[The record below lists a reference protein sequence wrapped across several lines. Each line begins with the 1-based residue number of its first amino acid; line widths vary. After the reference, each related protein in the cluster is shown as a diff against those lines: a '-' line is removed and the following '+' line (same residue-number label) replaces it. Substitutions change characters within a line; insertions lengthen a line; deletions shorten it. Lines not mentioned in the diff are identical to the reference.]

1 MFGMKI
7 PAENGPGSEK
17 GEIVP
22 MGDESA
28 GTSLVP
34 AIDAD
39 GVRAWVLAC
48 ETVPSLGS

>member
-22 MGDESA
+22 MGA
-28 GTSLVP
+28 GLAATSLVP
-34 AIDAD
+34 AIDAE
-39 GVRAWVLAC
+39 GMRVWVLA
-48 ETVPSLGS
+48 